1 MRVMGVAFLATALT
15 LSAGTPLEQ
24 ARVLYNHTDYDA
36 ALKLLSSLEIKNGP
50 EWELAGKSHYMKGD
64 FKRAGEAFQ
73 KAVAADPGR
82 SEYHLWLG
90 RALGRRAETSSP
102 FTAPGLASKA
112 RRSFERAVEVN
123 PRNVEA
129 VADLFEY
136 YMEAPGFL
144 GGGLDKAAA
153 LAQRVRE
160 LEPSE
165 YWLLQARLAEKRK
178 EWATAEQHLRRA
190 IDLAPKQAGRVV
202 DLAKFLARQ
211 GRHQESDAAFQ
222 QAARIAPS
230 EPGIL
235 FERAATYVR
244 AKRNLDEARALLKQY
259 LASDLTP
266 NDPPREEAEKLL
278 KQVGG

>member
-1 MRVMGVAFLATALT
+1 MRVMGVAFLATALV

-50 EWELAGKSHYMKGD
+50 EWELTGKSHYMKGD

-222 QAARIAPS
+222 QAVRIAPS
-230 EPGIL
+230 KPSIL
-235 FERAATYVR
+235 FERASTYVK

>member
-1 MRVMGVAFLATALT
+1 MRVSRAL
-15 LSAGTPLEQ
+15 LLVFAMALWAGTPVDQ
-24 ARVLYNHTDYDA
+24 ARALYNHTDYDA
-36 ALKLLSSLEIKNGP
+36 ALKLLSPLEKKDGSVWALI
-50 EWELAGKSHYMKGD
+50 GKSYYMKGE
-64 FKRAGEAFQ
+64 FKRSSEAFQ

-90 RALGRRAETSSP
+90 RAMGRRAETSSP

-112 RRSFERAVEVN
+112 RQSFEKAVEVN

-144 GGGLDKAAA
+144 GGGLGKASA
-153 LAQRVRE
+153 LAQRLKE

-165 YWLLQARLAEKRK
+165 YCVLQARLAEKHK

-202 DLAKFLARQ
+202 DLAQFLARQ
-211 GRHQESDAAFQ
+211 GRHQESEDAFT
-222 QAARIAPS
+222 QAARIAPDKPS
-230 EPGIL
+230 IL
-235 FERAATYVR
+235 FERANTYVK
-244 AKRNLDEARALLKQY
+244 AGRNLNEARTLLRKY
-259 LASDLTP
+259 LSSELTP
-266 NDPPREEAEKLL
+266 DDPPREEAEKLL